1 MFVTVLI
8 AAAGGTALG
17 RYGPGA
23 APGTPTPTPLPTAT
37 PTATP
42 TPTPPPPPDILT
54 KCHEPRAEPP
64 EFTMFPAAPDSLFRN
79 CQVVAFY
86 GYPGN
91 TVLGILGEIGSPETM
106 AEQLAGV
113 VAQYDNVNGSRHA
126 IGAFH
131 LIAAV
136 AQASPGPDGT
146 YLYRMPAATVEE
158 YIRLA
163 EKHDFIVFLDLQI
176 GHSTVAD
183 EVEHVRPYLANPRV
197 HLALDPEWTMP
208 PGVAPGEQIGTMDA
222 GQINAAQAVLDDV
235 ARVTGL
241 RSRILVVHQFTE
253 AMITNKAT
261 LQSYPNVDLV
271 IDMDGFGGREIKL
284 QHYAW
289 YVARDGAPHG
299 GIKLFYDEDIDIFQP
314 AEVQEIVPQP
324 DYIQYQ

>member
-1 MFVTVLI
+1 MLI
-8 AAAGGTALG
+8 AAAAGTALG
-17 RYGPGA
+17 EYGPGA
-23 APGTPTPTPLPTAT
+23 APATPTATPLPTAT

-54 KCHEPRAEPP
+54 RCHEPRAEPA
-64 EFTMFPAAPDSLFRN
+64 EFTMFPAKPESLFRN
-79 CQVVAFY
+79 CQVIAFY

-91 TVLGILGEIGSPETM
+91 QVLGILGEVGSPEAM
-106 AEQLAGV
+106 AEQLEGV
-113 VAQYDNVNGSRHA
+113 VQQYDDVNGSRHA
-126 IGAFH
+126 IGALH

-136 AQASPGPDGT
+136 AQASPGADGT
-146 YLYRMPAATVEE
+146 YLYRMPAATLDE

-176 GHSTVAD
+176 GHSTVAA
-183 EVEHVRPYLANPRV
+183 EVEHVRPYLSNPRV

-208 PGVAPGEQIGTMDA
+208 VGVEPGEQIGTMDA
-222 GQINAAQAVLDDV
+222 SQINIAQAVLDEV
-235 ARVTGL
+235 ARKTGL
-241 RSRILVVHQFTE
+241 RNRILVVHQFTE

-261 LQSYPNVDLV
+261 LRDYPNVDLV

-284 QHYAW
+284 KHYEW
-289 YVARDGAPHG
+289 YIVRDGAPHG
-299 GIKLFYDEDIDIFQP
+299 GMKLFYDEDIDIFQP